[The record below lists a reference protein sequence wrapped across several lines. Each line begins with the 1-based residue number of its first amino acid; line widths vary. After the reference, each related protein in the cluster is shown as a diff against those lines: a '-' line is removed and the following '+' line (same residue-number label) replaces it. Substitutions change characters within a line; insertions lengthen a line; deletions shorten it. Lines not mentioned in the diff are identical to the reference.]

1 MTAAIFTSNLKK
13 SYGQKEVLKGISL
26 TVDPGTICALL
37 GTNGAGKT
45 TMVRILTTQI
55 VPDAGQ
61 AAIMGHDVV
70 RDADH
75 IHQIIGLTGQFSA
88 LDDALSGK
96 ENMFLIASLCHI
108 PRASEKADAML
119 ARMGLEEAGCH
130 RVKTYSGGMKR
141 RLDIAMSLMS
151 DPQVLFLD
159 EPTTGL
165 IPAIS
170 QAESW
175 EAIRQLSASGTTVF
189 LTTQY
194 LEEAELLADQ
204 IAVLHEGKIITTGTP
219 EQLKGR
225 FSHEKLRFHFAHA
238 RFVRQAAAIL
248 ADFRPHSD
256 AQTLELRVQRAETM
270 TLLTHVLT
278 RLHQAHIMPVRF
290 EQARPSL
297 EDAFLQMIEREREAH
312 ER

>member
-13 SYGQKEVLKGISL
+13 SYGQKEVLKGITL

-119 ARMGLEEAGCH
+119 ARMGLEEAG
-130 RVKTYSGGMKR
+130 RRLVKTYSGGMKR

-165 IPAIS
+165 DPGS
-170 QAESW
+170 RRQSW

-225 FSHEKLRFHFAHA
+225 VSHEKLRFHVAHVRFA
-238 RFVRQAAAIL
+238 RQAAAIL

-297 EDAFLQMIEREREAH
+297 EDAFLQMIEKEREAH

>member
-13 SYGQKEVLKGISL
+13 SYGQKEVLKGTSL

-55 VPDAGQ
+55 VPDAGR

-96 ENMFLIASLCHI
+96 ENLLFIASLCHI

-119 ARMGLEEAGCH
+119 ARMGLEEAG
-130 RVKTYSGGMKR
+130 RRLVKTYSGGMKR

-165 IPAIS
+165 DPGS
-170 QAESW
+170 RRQSW

-256 AQTLELRVQRAETM
+256 AQTLELRVKRAETM

>member
-26 TVDPGTICALL
+26 TVDPGTICTLL

-165 IPAIS
+165 DPGS
-170 QAESW
+170 RRQSW

-270 TLLTHVLT
+270 TVLTHVLT

-297 EDAFLQMIEREREAH
+297 EDAFLQMIEKEREAH

>member
-55 VPDAGQ
+55 VPDAGR

-108 PRASEKADAML
+108 PRASEKADVML

-165 IPAIS
+165 DPGS
-170 QAESW
+170 RRQSW

-219 EQLKGR
+219 KQLKDQ

>member
-165 IPAIS
+165 DPGS
-170 QAESW
+170 RRQSW

-270 TLLTHVLT
+270 TVLTHVLT

>member
-26 TVDPGTICALL
+26 TVNPGTICALL

-55 VPDAGQ
+55 VPDSGQ

-108 PRASEKADAML
+108 PRASEKADALL
-119 ARMGLEEAGCH
+119 ARMGLEEAG
-130 RVKTYSGGMKR
+130 RRLVKTYSGGMKC

-165 IPAIS
+165 DPGS
-170 QAESW
+170 RRQSW

-219 EQLKGR
+219 EQMKGR

>member
-13 SYGQKEVLKGISL
+13 SYGQKEVLKGITL

-165 IPAIS
+165 DPGS
-170 QAESW
+170 RRQSW
-175 EAIRQLSASGTTVF
+175 EAIRQLSASGMTVF

-225 FSHEKLRFHFAHA
+225 FSHEKLCFHFAHA
-238 RFVRQAAAIL
+238 RFARQAAAIL

>member
-13 SYGQKEVLKGISL
+13 SYGQKEVLKGITL

-55 VPDAGQ
+55 VPDAGR

-96 ENMFLIASLCHI
+96 ENLFLIASLCHI

-165 IPAIS
+165 DPGS
-170 QAESW
+170 RRQSW

-204 IAVLHEGKIITTGTP
+204 IAVLHEGKIITAGTP

-256 AQTLELRVQRAETM
+256 AQTLELRVHREETM
-270 TLLTHVLT
+270 TVLTHALT
-278 RLHQAHIMPVRF
+278 RLRQAHIMPAGF

-297 EDAFLQMIEREREAH
+297 EDAFLQMIEKERETH

>member
-108 PRASEKADAML
+108 PRASEKADALL

-165 IPAIS
+165 DPGS
-170 QAESW
+170 RRQSW

-297 EDAFLQMIEREREAH
+297 EDAFLQMIEKAREAH

>member
-165 IPAIS
+165 DPGS
-170 QAESW
+170 RRQSW

-225 FSHEKLRFHFAHA
+225 VSHEKLRFHFAHA

>member
-165 IPAIS
+165 DPGS
-170 QAESW
+170 RRQSW

-297 EDAFLQMIEREREAH
+297 EDAFLQMIEKEREAH

>member
-13 SYGQKEVLKGISL
+13 SYGQKEVLKGITL

-165 IPAIS
+165 DPGS
-170 QAESW
+170 RRQSW

-204 IAVLHEGKIITTGTP
+204 IAVLHEGKIITAGTP

-225 FSHEKLRFHFAHA
+225 FSHEKLRFRFAYA

-270 TLLTHVLT
+270 TVLTHVLT

-297 EDAFLQMIEREREAH
+297 EDAFLQMIEKEREAH
-312 ER
+312 GR

>member
-13 SYGQKEVLKGISL
+13 SYGQKEVLKGITL

-96 ENMFLIASLCHI
+96 EYMFLIASLCHI

-119 ARMGLEEAGCH
+119 ARMGLEEAG
-130 RVKTYSGGMKR
+130 RRLVKTYSGGMKR

-165 IPAIS
+165 DPGS
-170 QAESW
+170 RRQSW

-219 EQLKGR
+219 KQLKDQ

>member
-13 SYGQKEVLKGISL
+13 SYGQKEVLKGITL

-55 VPDAGQ
+55 VPDAGR

-165 IPAIS
+165 DPGS
-170 QAESW
+170 RRQSW
-175 EAIRQLSASGTTVF
+175 EAIRQLSASGMTVF

-225 FSHEKLRFHFAHA
+225 FSHEKLCFHFAHA
-238 RFVRQAAAIL
+238 RFARQAAAIL

>member
-13 SYGQKEVLKGISL
+13 SYGQREVLKGITL

-108 PRASEKADAML
+108 PRASEKADALL
-119 ARMGLEEAGCH
+119 ARMGLEEAG
-130 RVKTYSGGMKR
+130 RRLVKTYSGGMKR

-165 IPAIS
+165 DPGS
-170 QAESW
+170 RRQSW

-297 EDAFLQMIEREREAH
+297 EDAFLQMIEKEREAH

>member
-96 ENMFLIASLCHI
+96 ENMILIASLCHI
-108 PRASEKADAML
+108 PRASEKADALL
-119 ARMGLEEAGCH
+119 ARMGLEEAG
-130 RVKTYSGGMKR
+130 RRLVKTYSGGMKR

-165 IPAIS
+165 DPGS
-170 QAESW
+170 RRQSW

-297 EDAFLQMIEREREAH
+297 EDAFLQMIEKEREAH

>member
-96 ENMFLIASLCHI
+96 ENLLFIASLCHI

-119 ARMGLEEAGCH
+119 ARMGLEEAG
-130 RVKTYSGGMKR
+130 RRLVKTYSGGMKR

-165 IPAIS
+165 DPGS
-170 QAESW
+170 RRQSW

>member
-108 PRASEKADAML
+108 PRASEKADALL

-165 IPAIS
+165 DPGS
-170 QAESW
+170 RRQSW

-219 EQLKGR
+219 EQMKGR

>member
-96 ENMFLIASLCHI
+96 ENLLFIASLCHI
-108 PRASEKADAML
+108 PRASEKADALL
-119 ARMGLEEAGCH
+119 ARMGLEEAG
-130 RVKTYSGGMKR
+130 RRLVKTYSGGMKR
-141 RLDIAMSLMS
+141 RMDIAMSLMS

-165 IPAIS
+165 DPGS
-170 QAESW
+170 RRQSW

-297 EDAFLQMIEREREAH
+297 EDAFLQMIEKEREAH

>member
-13 SYGQKEVLKGISL
+13 SYGQKEVLKGITL

-119 ARMGLEEAGCH
+119 ARMGLEEAG
-130 RVKTYSGGMKR
+130 RRLVKTYSGGMKR

-165 IPAIS
+165 DPGS
-170 QAESW
+170 RRQSW

-238 RFVRQAAAIL
+238 RFVRQVAAIL

-297 EDAFLQMIEREREAH
+297 EDAFLQMIEKEREAH

>member
-1 MTAAIFTSNLKK
+1 MTAAIFTSNLKI

-55 VPDAGQ
+55 VPDAGR
-61 AAIMGHDVV
+61 AVIMGHDVV

-165 IPAIS
+165 DPGS
-170 QAESW
+170 RRQSW

>member
-13 SYGQKEVLKGISL
+13 SYGQKEVLKGITL

-108 PRASEKADAML
+108 PRASEKADALL

-165 IPAIS
+165 DPGS
-170 QAESW
+170 RRQSW

>member
-1 MTAAIFTSNLKK
+1 M
-13 SYGQKEVLKGISL
+13 LKGISL

-165 IPAIS
+165 DPGS
-170 QAESW
+170 RRQSW

-297 EDAFLQMIEREREAH
+297 EDAFLQMIEKEREAH

>member
-13 SYGQKEVLKGISL
+13 SYGQKEVLKGITL

-119 ARMGLEEAGCH
+119 ARMGLEEAG
-130 RVKTYSGGMKR
+130 RRLVKTYSGGMKR

-165 IPAIS
+165 DPGS
-170 QAESW
+170 RRQSW

-219 EQLKGR
+219 KQLKDR

>member
-165 IPAIS
+165 DPGS
-170 QAESW
+170 RRQSW

-278 RLHQAHIMPVRF
+278 RLHQAYIMPVRF

>member
-13 SYGQKEVLKGISL
+13 SYGQKEVLKGITL

-108 PRASEKADAML
+108 PRASEKADALL
-119 ARMGLEEAGCH
+119 ARMGLEEAG
-130 RVKTYSGGMKR
+130 RRLVKTYSGGMKR

-165 IPAIS
+165 DPGS
-170 QAESW
+170 RRQSW

>member
-13 SYGQKEVLKGISL
+13 SYGQKEVLKGITL

-70 RDADH
+70 CDADH

-165 IPAIS
+165 DPGS
-170 QAESW
+170 RRQSW

-270 TLLTHVLT
+270 MVLTHVLT

-297 EDAFLQMIEREREAH
+297 EDAFLQMIEKEREAH

>member
-55 VPDAGQ
+55 VPDAGR

-165 IPAIS
+165 DPGS
-170 QAESW
+170 RRQSW

>member
-108 PRASEKADAML
+108 PRASEKADALL

-165 IPAIS
+165 DPGS
-170 QAESW
+170 RRQSW

-297 EDAFLQMIEREREAH
+297 EDAFLQMIEKEREAH

>member
-13 SYGQKEVLKGISL
+13 SYGQKEVLKGIAL

-108 PRASEKADAML
+108 PRASEKADAMP

-165 IPAIS
+165 DPGS
-170 QAESW
+170 RRQSW

-219 EQLKGR
+219 KQLKGR

-270 TLLTHVLT
+270 TVLTHVLT

>member
-13 SYGQKEVLKGISL
+13 SYGQQELLKGITL

-108 PRASEKADAML
+108 PRASEKADALL

-165 IPAIS
+165 DPGS
-170 QAESW
+170 RRQSW

-297 EDAFLQMIEREREAH
+297 EDAFLQMIEKEREAH

>member
-13 SYGQKEVLKGISL
+13 SYGQKEVLKGITL

-108 PRASEKADAML
+108 PRASEKADALL
-119 ARMGLEEAGCH
+119 ARMGLEESG
-130 RVKTYSGGMKR
+130 RRLVKTYSGGMKR

-165 IPAIS
+165 DPGS
-170 QAESW
+170 RRQSW

>member
-108 PRASEKADAML
+108 PRASEKADALL
-119 ARMGLEEAGCH
+119 ARMGLEEAG
-130 RVKTYSGGMKR
+130 RRLVKTYSGGMKR

-165 IPAIS
+165 DPGS
-170 QAESW
+170 RRQSW

-219 EQLKGR
+219 EQLKDQ

-270 TLLTHVLT
+270 TVLTHVLT

-297 EDAFLQMIEREREAH
+297 EDAFLQMIEKEREAH

>member
-119 ARMGLEEAGCH
+119 ARMGLEEAG
-130 RVKTYSGGMKR
+130 RRLVKTYSGGMKR

-165 IPAIS
+165 DPGS
-170 QAESW
+170 RRQSW

-189 LTTQY
+189 LTAQY

-270 TLLTHVLT
+270 KLLTHVLT

-297 EDAFLQMIEREREAH
+297 EDAFLQMIEKEREAH

>member
-13 SYGQKEVLKGISL
+13 SYGQKEVLKGITL

-108 PRASEKADAML
+108 PRASEKADALL

-141 RLDIAMSLMS
+141 RQDIAMSLMS

-165 IPAIS
+165 DPGS
-170 QAESW
+170 RRQSW

-297 EDAFLQMIEREREAH
+297 EDAFLQMIEKEREAH

>member
-13 SYGQKEVLKGISL
+13 SYGQKEVLKGITL

-55 VPDAGQ
+55 VPDAGR

-165 IPAIS
+165 DPGS
-170 QAESW
+170 RRQSW

-256 AQTLELRVQRAETM
+256 AQTLELRAQRAETM

-297 EDAFLQMIEREREAH
+297 EDAFLQMIEKEREAH

>member
-13 SYGQKEVLKGISL
+13 SYGQKEVLKGITL

-119 ARMGLEEAGCH
+119 ARMGLEEAG
-130 RVKTYSGGMKR
+130 RRLVKTYSGGMKR

-165 IPAIS
+165 DPGS
-170 QAESW
+170 RRQSW
-175 EAIRQLSASGTTVF
+175 EAIRQLRASGTTVF

-219 EQLKGR
+219 KQLKDQ

>member
-1 MTAAIFTSNLKK
+1 MTAAIFTSNLRK
-13 SYGQKEVLKGISL
+13 SYGQKEVLKGITL

-61 AAIMGHDVV
+61 AAIMGHDAV

-96 ENMFLIASLCHI
+96 ENLLFIASLCHI
-108 PRASEKADAML
+108 PRASEKADALL
-119 ARMGLEEAGCH
+119 ARMGLEEAG
-130 RVKTYSGGMKR
+130 RRLVKTYSGGMKR
-141 RLDIAMSLMS
+141 RMDIAMSLMS

-165 IPAIS
+165 DPGS
-170 QAESW
+170 RRQSW
-175 EAIRQLSASGTTVF
+175 EAIRQLRASGTTVF

-297 EDAFLQMIEREREAH
+297 EDAFLQMIEKERETH

>member
-13 SYGQKEVLKGISL
+13 SYGQKKVLKGISL

-165 IPAIS
+165 DPGS
-170 QAESW
+170 RRQSW

-225 FSHEKLRFHFAHA
+225 FSHEKLCFHFAHA
-238 RFVRQAAAIL
+238 RFARQAAAIL

>member
-26 TVDPGTICALL
+26 TVNPGTICALL

-165 IPAIS
+165 DPGS
-170 QAESW
+170 RRQSW

-204 IAVLHEGKIITTGTP
+204 IAVLHEGKIITAGTP
-219 EQLKGR
+219 KQLIGR
-225 FSHEKLRFHFAHA
+225 LSHEKLRFRFAHA
-238 RFVRQAAAIL
+238 RFARQAAAIL

-256 AQTLELRVQRAETM
+256 AQTLELRVHREETM
-270 TLLTHVLT
+270 TVLTHALT
-278 RLHQAHIMPVRF
+278 RLRQAHIMPAGF

-297 EDAFLQMIEREREAH
+297 EDAFLQMIEKERETH